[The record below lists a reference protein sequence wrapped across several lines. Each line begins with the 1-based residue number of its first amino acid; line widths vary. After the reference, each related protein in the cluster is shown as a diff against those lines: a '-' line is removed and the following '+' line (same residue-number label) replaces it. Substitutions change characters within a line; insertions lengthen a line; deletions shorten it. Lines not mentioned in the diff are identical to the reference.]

1 MQLRLVLEHMRQ
13 GPVLARE
20 VRFEM
25 REGQHRILLDRG
37 VCLTIGFVLR
47 HDSPNCIKIVLCEYT
62 HRSAMKPKQAK
73 SPTVAL
79 VQPASAAP
87 QSPRK
92 GRAKSV
98 ETRKLTQ
105 CEIVRSALEKDIFSG
120 NLPPDSPLDED
131 AIAQRF
137 AVSRTPVREA
147 LLQLIE
153 AGLVEKPSRQRAV
166 VAPLDLRRLIQMFET
181 LSELE
186 ATCARIAA
194 RRITEHEKE
203 ALAAI
208 QRLSDA
214 ALAAGDDDEYGRQ
227 GIRFHVAVW
236 RAAHND
242 VLFDITRNLAVR
254 LNPYRMFQ
262 LRSKGRP
269 EANNED
275 HKLILELLSTGQAE
289 EVYALMRGHVT
300 VQGDVLAEYI
310 SSPPRPVVHVDY
322 A

>member
-1 MQLRLVLEHMRQ
+1 MQSKQ
-13 GPVLARE
+13 SKSAGLA
-20 VRFEM
+20 
-25 REGQHRILLDRG
+25 
-37 VCLTIGFVLR
+37 
-47 HDSPNCIKIVLCEYT
+47 PA
-62 HRSAMKPKQAK
+62 RST
-73 SPTVAL
+73 S
-79 VQPASAAP
+79 SAAVTTRRP
-87 QSPRK
+87 
-92 GRAKSV
+92 RAKPA
-98 ETRKLTQ
+98 ENRKLTQ
-105 CEIVRSALEKDIFSG
+105 CEIVRRALEKDIFSG
-120 NLPPDSPLDED
+120 HLPPDSPLDED
-131 AIAQRF
+131 AIAKRF
-137 AVSRTPVREA
+137 LVSRTPVREA

-194 RRITEHEKE
+194 RRITDHEKE
-203 ALAAI
+203 TLAAI

-214 ALAAGDDDEYGRQ
+214 ALAAGDQDEFGRQ

-275 HKLILELLSTGQAE
+275 HKLLLDLISSGRAE
-289 EVYALMRGHVT
+289 DVYALMRGHVT

-310 SSPPRPVVHVDY
+310 SCGPRPVMHVEY

>member
-1 MQLRLVLEHMRQ
+1 MNASKVRSSR
-13 GPVLARE
+13 PVL
-20 VRFEM
+20 V
-25 REGQHRILLDRG
+25 
-37 VCLTIGFVLR
+37 
-47 HDSPNCIKIVLCEYT
+47 
-62 HRSAMKPKQAK
+62 RSAPATAARQRPKN
-73 SPTVAL
+73 T
-79 VQPASAAP
+79 
-87 QSPRK
+87 
-92 GRAKSV
+92 
-98 ETRKLTQ
+98 TNRKLTQ
-105 CEIVRSALEKDIFSG
+105 CEIVRGALEKDIFSG
-120 NLPPDSPLDED
+120 NLQPNSPLDED
-131 AIAQRF
+131 AIAKRF
-137 AVSRTPVREA
+137 SVSRTPVREA

-153 AGLVEKPSRQRAV
+153 AGLVEKPARQRAV

-194 RRITEHEKE
+194 RRINDPEK
-203 ALAAI
+203 ANLAEI
-208 QRLSDA
+208 QRLSDQ
-214 ALAAGDDDEYGRQ
+214 ALAAGNLDEYGRQ

-262 LRSKGRP
+262 LRSRGRP

-275 HKLILELLSTGQAE
+275 HKSILELIAAGRGDD
-289 EVYALMRGHVT
+289 VYALMRGHVT

-310 SSPPRPVVHVDY
+310 SCSPQPVAHVEY

>member
-1 MQLRLVLEHMRQ
+1 MQ
-13 GPVLARE
+13 
-20 VRFEM
+20 
-25 REGQHRILLDRG
+25 
-37 VCLTIGFVLR
+37 
-47 HDSPNCIKIVLCEYT
+47 S
-62 HRSAMKPKQAK
+62 KQAK
-73 SPTVAL
+73 AGAAALAQTSPATAVRPRRQRAR
-79 VQPASAAP
+79 PAES
-87 QSPRK
+87 
-92 GRAKSV
+92 
-98 ETRKLTQ
+98 RKLTQ

-120 NLPPDSPLDED
+120 NLPPESPLDED
-131 AIAQRF
+131 AIAKRF

-194 RRITEHEKE
+194 RRIADHEKE

-214 ALAAGDDDEYGRQ
+214 ALAAGDEEEYGRQ

-275 HKLILELLSTGQAE
+275 HKLILEMLSSGRAE